1 MKEEI
6 IELVKKYIGD
16 RSDDETLELLEKIE
30 EVGDDSA
37 EWSEKYDRLDKEW
50 RKRYRDRFFGAK
62 DEAEEKPVCMVDE
75 VDETG
80 IERKLKF
87 EDLYEVKEV

>member
-1 MKEEI
+1 MKEKI
-6 IELVKKYIGD
+6 IELVKNYIGD

-37 EWSEKYDRLDKEW
+37 KWAEKYDRLDKQW

-62 DEAEEKPVCMVDE
+62 DEAEEKVDDSDE

-80 IERKLKF
+80 VEKKLKF